1 MTNFAKNLNKIRNG
15 LAKNSRNVL
24 LRDMRREFFFAI
36 FDDVEEA
43 RKYVK
48 SCQKSE
54 DEI

>member
-15 LAKNSRNVL
+15 LAKKNSRNVL
-24 LRDMRREFFFAI
+24 LRDMRREFFAI
-36 FDDVEEA
+36 FDDVEEV